1 MSFTTFSVALCF
13 FFSVSRTLAITW
25 SVTCFTCVPPSFDDV
40 AIELTNDTCWKPSSD
55 AATHTSHR
63 SPHFSKMRGAPPSFG
78 PTYSST
84 YFWKLSTL
92 SFAPLRCTCGG
103 RRAGGRARLSGS
115 APEGARAASRGGRRT
130 LTPRV
135 LPAMS

>member
-103 RRAGGRARLSGS
+103 RRAGGWA
-115 APEGARAASRGGRRT
+115 GARRR
-130 LTPRV
+130 
-135 LPAMS
+135 

>member
-103 RRAGGRARLSGS
+103 RRAGAAQRER